1 MDRKKELKELYKQMK
16 TDMGIFI
23 IQSKTNDKYY
33 LETTQNLKGKI
44 NSTKFQLDLGSFRN
58 NELLQEDWKKCGS
71 ESFEI
76 KVLDN
81 LEYDKDESKLDYSEE
96 LEIMKTI
103 WEEKLI
109 KGNRMP
115 Y

>member
-16 TDMGIFI
+16 TDMGIFV

-44 NSTKFQLDLGSFRN
+44 NSTKFQLELGSFGN
-58 NELLQEDWKKCGS
+58 NDLLQEDWKKYSS
-71 ESFEI
+71 ENFEI
-76 KVLDN
+76 KILDN

-96 LEIMKTI
+96 LEIMNFKRNGSSTVQI
-103 WEEKLI
+103 ILI
-109 KGNRMP
+109 
-115 Y
+115 